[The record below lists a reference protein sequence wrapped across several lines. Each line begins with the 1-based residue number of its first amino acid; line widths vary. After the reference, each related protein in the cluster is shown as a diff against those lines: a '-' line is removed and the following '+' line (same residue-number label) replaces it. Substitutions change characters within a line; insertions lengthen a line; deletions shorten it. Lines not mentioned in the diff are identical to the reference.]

1 MKKQALNQASLQ
13 YVVSVYC
20 MTFNHSKYIVEAMD
34 GFCLQKTDFPFVCT
48 IIDDASTDGEQD
60 VINQYLQKHFD
71 MSENSCVRNEE
82 TDDYILTFVQHKTNK
97 NCFFAVV
104 LLKYN
109 HYQIKK
115 PKLQYLAEWRDHVR
129 YIAWCEGDDFWVD
142 PMKLQKQVE
151 FMESHPD
158 CTMTCSRA
166 KLYSEKQQKYIGESY
181 CYSKSQFVFPEDI
194 IRRGGLYIN
203 SCSIIYRKEIKD
215 NYPDYCKKS
224 AVGDYPLQI
233 MCAMKGRVYYFDEA
247 MSVYR
252 VENSQSWMGRL
263 DYFKNADKRFRIIES
278 EVKMFKGFA
287 NDYPDYSRIFKERIE
302 SYIYGCF
309 PSGRVP
315 MKIKKEYMVFF
326 KEDISKFGMKWRILL
341 YMIYLVPGLSTLL
354 FPRVMKKYNVHNY
367 YYD

>member
-1 MKKQALNQASLQ
+1 MKKQALNQASLP

-82 TDDYILTFVQHKTNK
+82 TDDYILTFAQHKTNK

-115 PKLQYLAEWRDHVR
+115 PKLQYLSEWRDHVR

-142 PMKLQKQVE
+142 PMKLQKQVDY
-151 FMESHPD
+151 MELHPD

-215 NYPDYCKKS
+215 NYPDYCKKC

-233 MCAMKGRVYYFDEA
+233 MCAMKGCVYYFNEA
-247 MSVYR
+247 MAVYR
-252 VENSQSWMGRL
+252 VENSSSWRGQQ
-263 DYFKNADKRFRIIES
+263 DINKVTCKRFNTILS
-278 EVKMFKGFA
+278 EVNMFKGFSK
-287 NDYPDYSRIFKERIE
+287 DYPNYSTVFHDKINHFICSNYPTRNKSHVIINSFLSLFEDDILRM
-302 SYIYGCF
+302 SYFWKTILF
-309 PSGRVP
+309 L
-315 MKIKKEYMVFF
+315 KKLN
-326 KEDISKFGMKWRILL
+326 I
-341 YMIYLVPGLSTLL
+341 PGVLTL
-354 FPRVMKKYNVHNY
+354 FYPFTKKYIVLI
-367 YYD
+367 DSK